1 MSIAEKLSVI
11 AENQEK
17 IFDAGKKSEYDSF
30 WGSYQYEG
38 KGAVWY
44 NYAFAGKRW
53 NEKTFRPKYDLI
65 ASGCAYMFSDSSIK
79 NLKQLISQRGLRL
92 DTSKATSVVYM
103 FSNSLTSE
111 IGVLD
116 MTSATVLT
124 GLFYGAKVEKIEKLI
139 LKNDGSNTFSNAF
152 NTANNLYD
160 ITFEG
165 TIGKSLDM
173 HWSTK
178 LGKES
183 IENLFSHLSGEK
195 GATLTLSLDAVDS
208 AFQSEDGACD
218 GSDTAEWQA
227 LVEAHA
233 GWTVSLL

>member
-30 WGSYQYEG
+30 WGSYQHEG

-53 NEKTFRPKYDLI
+53 NEKTFRPKYDLV

-79 NLKQLISQRGLRL
+79 NLKQLLSQRGLRL
-92 DTSKATSVVYM
+92 DTSKATSVAYM
-103 FSNSLTSE
+103 FSNSLTAE

-116 MTSATVLT
+116 MTSATALT
-124 GLFYGAKVEKIEKLI
+124 GLFYGADVVTIDKLI
-139 LKNDGSNTFSNAF
+139 LNAGGTNTFTNAF
-152 NTANNLYD
+152 FEAKYLEN
-160 ITFEG
+160 ITVEG
-165 TIGKSLDM
+165 IVGNPLDM